1 MKATFKKDDKLGLL
15 PFDGSGLQVFDK
27 IPSGSFVKISY
38 NDGRSTGQ
46 NALFH
51 RWCREIAKHFVD
63 GGKSHFSTGTEI
75 NETSMKKNLKTT
87 YLGFEINE
95 YVDLKTGEVTT
106 KEELKHTSGLD
117 KGDMTAFLMLVD
129 AFCVEYGIY
138 ISKPEDSEYIQI
150 LKEIGNMV

>member
-1 MKATFKKDDKLGLL
+1 M
-15 PFDGSGLQVFDK
+15 PFDADSFKAFDK
-27 IPSGSFVKISY
+27 IPSGARVKISY

-63 GGKSHFSTGTEI
+63 GGKTHFGTGSEI
-75 NETSMKKNLKTT
+75 NETSMKNNLKTT
-87 YLGFEINE
+87 YLGFDTKE
-95 YVDLKTGEVTT
+95 YIDLKTGEVTT
-106 KEELKHTSGLD
+106 GEELKHTSDLD